1 MIFASFSFVKT
12 QITVSPAASEIELG
26 LDWSSQ
32 TADARS
38 QPCGTVSETEYVPG
52 ARSPQSFD
60 WPSAS
65 EKPLAS

>member
-12 QITVSPAASEIELG
+12 QVTVSPAARPIELG

-38 QPCGTVSETEYVPG
+38 QPCGTVSETE
-52 ARSPQSFD
+52 
-60 WPSAS
+60 
-65 EKPLAS
+65 